1 MNTKIR
7 ATLLALAL
15 LTALLTTLSSQ
26 GESLADSSREMAI
39 RRALLWLRTR
49 QQADGSIPNIVSD
62 AYNGTNQAVLA
73 IVAGNQDPH
82 TWLSSNNQSPI
93 DYLAGQAITQTDT
106 ITETGTTAR
115 LTLAVVAAG
124 EDPYHF
130 GGVNLMGRLQN
141 YYDPTTGQ
149 YGLAGDV
156 VAQSLSMLAVSAAVT
171 DTQLITQTV
180 PTTAT
185 NLLKSWQ
192 QASGGWNI
200 ADPCVCGAPT
210 WCCPATGADI
220 DATGLAVQALIA
232 AGEPPN
238 STALVDASNYLA
250 SQQQNDGGWDTFG
263 TTTGNTNSTAWALQA
278 ILALGEDPQSEKW
291 TSGGKNPFHFL
302 LEVQQGDGKFQYSHP
317 PPVWSPDLVLTTVQ
331 AVPALAGRPLP
342 LRGRYVAIQKGLRW
356 LQTQQQ
362 ADGSIPSA
370 VADVYNGTNQAVLA
384 IVAGGQDPL
393 AWDSTGPGH
402 PDPIDYL
409 KSQAISQTTTV
420 TGTGSCALTILAA
433 GASGQD
439 PASFGGVD
447 LVATLAITQ
456 YNPATGQYGLAGDVV
471 VHGLSMIALKSDGQT
486 IPVTATNLLKSWQQA
501 NGGWNIADPC
511 VCGPPTWCCPAY
523 DADIDATGLAIQA
536 LVAAGEPVTSPVI
549 LNALDFLDQYQQND
563 GGWDTFGGPAGNT
576 NSTAWALQ
584 GIMAALQDPQGADWV
599 QDNQSAWDLLLRVQ
613 DPTGYF
619 EYSAPPPPWG
629 TDLVLNTIQAIPALA
644 GRPFPY
650 LDEMWV
656 GRAWVDTNLLNGDFY
671 ATALYAQDVNQTS
684 TAEMRY
690 RPAGGAWG
698 DWQPMFRATTAAD
711 AAFVR
716 TVSGL
721 DPGTYQFEFKFG
733 EVGYAPDVIFQGA
746 SLQSTE
752 ASWIMVYLPA
762 LLKNSIP

>member
-15 LTALLTTLSSQ
+15 LTALLTTLFSQ
-26 GESLADSSREMAI
+26 GESLADSSQEMAV

-49 QQADGSIPNIVSD
+49 QQPDGSIPNIVSD

-82 TWLSSNNQSPI
+82 TWLSSNNLSPM

-130 GGVNLMGRLQN
+130 GGVNLVGRLQS
-141 YYDPTTGQ
+141 YHDPVTGQ

-200 ADPCVCGAPT
+200 AHPCACAAPT

-220 DATGLAVQALIA
+220 DATGLAIQALIA
-232 AGEPPN
+232 AGEPPT
-238 STALVDASNYLA
+238 SAVLADASNYLA
-250 SQQQNDGGWDTFG
+250 NQQQNDGGWDTFG

-278 ILALGEDPQSEKW
+278 ILALGGDPQSGEW
-291 TSGGKNPFHFL
+291 TSGGQNPIHFL
-302 LEVQQGDGKFQYSHP
+302 LKVQQGDGKFQYSHP

-342 LRGRYVAIQKGLRW
+342 LRGRYVAIQKGLHW

-393 AWDSTGPGH
+393 AWDSSGPGH

-409 KSQAISQTTTV
+409 KSQAITRATTITD
-420 TGTGSCALTILAA
+420 TGSCARTILAA
-433 GASGQD
+433 TASGQD

-447 LVATLAITQ
+447 LVSTLSITQ

-471 VHGLSMIALKSDGQT
+471 VHGLSMIALKSDEQT
-486 IPVTATNLLKSWQQA
+486 IPISAINLLKGWQQA

-511 VCGPPTWCCPAY
+511 VCGPPTWCCSAY

-536 LVAAGEPVTSPVI
+536 LVSEMMAAGMPSAVRRATPTP
-549 LNALDFLDQYQQND
+549 LP
-563 GGWDTFGGPAGNT
+563 GPCRVLWLPYRIRRGQTGCGTTKVPGTCCSESSTRVAT
-576 NSTAWALQ
+576 LSTAIRRPL
-584 GIMAALQDPQGADWV
+584 GAPIWC
-599 QDNQSAWDLLLRVQ
+599 
-613 DPTGYF
+613 
-619 EYSAPPPPWG
+619 
-629 TDLVLNTIQAIPALA
+629 
-644 GRPFPY
+644 
-650 LDEMWV
+650 
-656 GRAWVDTNLLNGDFY
+656 
-671 ATALYAQDVNQTS
+671 
-684 TAEMRY
+684 
-690 RPAGGAWG
+690 
-698 DWQPMFRATTAAD
+698 
-711 AAFVR
+711 
-716 TVSGL
+716 
-721 DPGTYQFEFKFG
+721 
-733 EVGYAPDVIFQGA
+733 
-746 SLQSTE
+746 
-752 ASWIMVYLPA
+752 
-762 LLKNSIP
+762 